1 MPLRACRNSWPGY
14 AVRSPGIRKAGTS
27 RKNPLKR
34 IWLKGTGRVQ
44 KDLPAKVRE
53 KRTGI
58 RSGPAALTG
67 SGEVRRAALLRR
79 PAPRAADGAHDGPVM
94 ARLPARKGLTGNLFR
109 SRLRETAPWTFPDL
123 AIMMSGTQAGRN
135 PSGSLSQDRCQR
147 SGVFCG
153 PERLKMISKSV
164 TIQKAR
170 MSEKKHFCDILTTGH
185 AALQPRAMA
194 DADWIPR
201 TGAGSDPIIKD
212 CVCLNEYPPAV
223 SGKNG

>member
-44 KDLPAKVRE
+44 KDLPAKVRG
-53 KRTGI
+53 KRAGI

-67 SGEVRRAALLRR
+67 IRGCQKGRASPPACAAFWRRRAWC
-79 PAPRAADGAHDGPVM
+79 PGH
-94 ARLPARKGLTGNLFR
+94 ARTPARKGLTGNLFR

-135 PSGSLSQDRCQR
+135 PSGSLSRNRCQR
-147 SGVFCG
+147 SGVFC
-153 PERLKMISKSV
+153 R
-164 TIQKAR
+164 
-170 MSEKKHFCDILTTGH
+170 
-185 AALQPRAMA
+185 
-194 DADWIPR
+194 
-201 TGAGSDPIIKD
+201 
-212 CVCLNEYPPAV
+212 
-223 SGKNG
+223 